1 MYHIM
6 QLITIDEYQLD
17 LLVQLLVQNE
27 QYGEIVNKVYETLS
41 NLLEISKSSNEAYK
55 NIGVIDMSKSL
66 LQIFIKH
73 SSIY

>member
-1 MYHIM
+1 M

-66 LQIFIKH
+66 LQICIKH